1 MVSSHPAKRIPG
13 MSEEEYFT
21 LLPVL
26 GKKTTIYFF
35 SKQTISQEWLTQ
47 ITFYKDTT
55 FRTHTFLEQNIFDL
69 DFHIIYKTHH

>member
-26 GKKTTIYFF
+26 GKKQPYILSQ
-35 SKQTISQEWLTQ
+35 SK
-47 ITFYKDTT
+47 
-55 FRTHTFLEQNIFDL
+55 RFLRNDL
-69 DFHIIYKTHH
+69 HK